1 MRQLVQDLRS
11 GELQVIETSD
21 PVPDG
26 AQVLVRTTWSLISAG
41 TEQAVAETASKS
53 LLGKARDRPDL
64 ARKVVEKARR
74 EGLGAARAAVRARL
88 DDLLTPGYSSA
99 GVVEAL
105 GPRASGVRVGDRVAC
120 VGANAACHAERAVVP
135 APLCSRL
142 PDGLEDRLGAFAAV
156 GAIAAHG
163 VRISELDAGSIV
175 VVIGLGLVGQLTVQL
190 VRAAGARPVGID
202 INVGRADLARRLGTT
217 ASTDVDELE
226 EIVREASEGNGADAV
241 ILTAA
246 ADAAGPVELAAR
258 IARDRAVV
266 VAVGDIPL
274 SIPRRPFYEK
284 ELQLRLSRSYGPGR
298 YDPDYEEHGRDYPV
312 GYVRWTQRRLVR
324 YFLDEVAAGNV
335 RPSELITHEFPIE
348 RAVEAYEA
356 LSDPSRL
363 AVMLRYGSEAPKRLR
378 RVAMR
383 PTAPPRAGRL
393 RAGLLGPGT
402 FARATLF
409 PLLGSLDVDLVGVG
423 GRSPARAAGVA
434 RRTGAEFAAA
444 DADEILSDDSIDVVV
459 IATRHDSHAG
469 LAAKALEHGK
479 SVFLEKP
486 LALDE
491 ESLTR
496 LEPLL
501 GAGGRLVVDFNR
513 SLAPATASV
522 ASHIRGQSA
531 EPLFVNCRVNAGYLE
546 PNHWLR
552 DPDVGGG
559 RLVGE
564 ACHFVDLISRLTGS
578 HLRSVQVTALGAG
591 SASLE
596 HDSFALTLR
605 YADGS
610 VGSISYLAVGSPD
623 LPKERIEIF
632 GGRRSAVIDDFR
644 RVVLYPSR
652 PRMRLPRSSRQDK
665 GHTAILHA
673 SFDFFRNGGEPPI
686 PYDRLLETTRAT
698 FLAREALH
706 RGAADAVSL
715 DDRA

>member
-11 GELQVIETSD
+11 GELQVIDSPD
-21 PVPDG
+21 PVADG
-26 AQVLVRTTWSLISAG
+26 GDVLIRTTWSLISAG

-74 EGLGAARAAVRARL
+74 EGIGAARAAVRARL

-105 GPRASGVRVGDRVAC
+105 GPQASGVRVGDRVAC

-135 APLCSRL
+135 APSCFRL
-142 PDGLEDRLGAFAAV
+142 PDELEDRLGAFAAV

-163 VRISELDAGSIV
+163 VRISGLDAGSSA
-175 VVIGLGLVGQLTVQL
+175 VVIGLGLVGQLTAQL
-190 VRAAGARPVGID
+190 VRAAGGRPLGID
-202 INVGRADLARRLGTT
+202 VNSGRADLARRLGTS
-217 ASTDVDELE
+217 ACTDVDELE
-226 EIVREASEGNGADAV
+226 EIVREASAGNGADSV

-246 ADAAGPVELAAR
+246 GDAGESLELAAR

-266 VAVGDIPL
+266 VAVGDFPL
-274 SIPRRPFYEK
+274 LIPRRPFYEK

-298 YDPDYEEHGRDYPV
+298 YDPEYEEHGRDYPI

-324 YFLDEVAAGNV
+324 YFLEEVAARSV
-335 RPSELITHEFPIE
+335 RPAELITHEFPIE
-348 RAVEAYEA
+348 RAVDAYEA

-363 AVMLRYGSEAPKRLR
+363 AVMLRYGSEPPERLR
-378 RVAMR
+378 RITTR
-383 PTAPPRAGRL
+383 PAASPRAGRL
-393 RAGLLGPGT
+393 RVGLLGPGT
-402 FARATLF
+402 FARATLL
-409 PLLGSLDVDLVGVG
+409 PLLRSLDVDLVAVG
-423 GRSPARAAGVA
+423 GRSPTRAVGVA

-444 DADEILSDDSIDVVV
+444 DAEEILSDESIDVVV
-459 IATRHDSHAG
+459 IATRHDSHAT
-469 LAAKALEHGK
+469 LATEALERGK

-486 LALDE
+486 LAIE
-491 ESLTR
+491 EEGLAR

-501 GAGGRLVVDFNR
+501 AAGGRLAVDFNR
-513 SLAPATASV
+513 SLAPETARV

-531 EPLFVNCRVNAGYLE
+531 EPLFVNYRVNAGYLE
-546 PNHWLR
+546 PDHWLR

-564 ACHFVDLISRLTGS
+564 ACHFVDLVSCLVGSRLRT
-578 HLRSVQVTALGAG
+578 VQVAGLGEG
-591 SASLE
+591 RASLE

-605 YADGS
+605 YDDGS
-610 VGSISYLAVGSPD
+610 VGSISYLAVGSPK
-623 LPKERIEIF
+623 LPKERIEVF
-632 GGRRSAVIDDFR
+632 GGRRSAVIEDFR
-644 RVVLYPSR
+644 RVFLFPDP
-652 PRMRLPRSSRQDK
+652 PRARRLRSFRQDK
-665 GHTAILHA
+665 GHAAILQA
-673 SFDFFRNGGEPPI
+673 SFEFFRNGGQPPI

-706 RGAADAVSL
+706 RAALGAVTL